1 MIPGFF
7 SHKMIIKKIVFL
19 FVVLSIPIKILAAD
33 NSLTIANFTTAD
45 NKLDLQP
52 YIQILSDPDQGLS
65 INDIVK
71 GEAKNNFKP
80 ISAVGNSFG
89 FSKAAYWIR
98 FTTHFDEMLNDTVLL
113 QLEYPQIDNV
123 RLYIPDGLGG
133 FSERVTGDRLPFSS
147 REVNHRTLL
156 FQLPEHR
163 GESRTY
169 YMRLYTEGSMQIS
182 LSLWA
187 ARTFIEHVDSTNLVL
202 GGYFGVMLLL
212 SLVALIAYFKV
223 GDRLFL
229 YYAVYVSS
237 FLLFLLS
244 LYGFSYQYLWP
255 EFPLFG
261 SRVSSV
267 LMGLSIIFGL
277 FFCGS
282 FFQIWQGKH
291 PRIRLLFNV
300 LIICGFIGSVMSLF
314 GHYATAVQFSTF
326 IGLVTPPVVLI
337 AAVSSLAKGYKPA
350 RYFLVAFSIF
360 LLGVFI
366 ATLLEFGFV
375 PRTFI
380 TVYAMQIGSLFN
392 IILLAYALMDR
403 IDQLRDQKE
412 AALEKASAYLY
423 QLNNGLDA
431 QVIERT
437 KQLSESESQLRTLVQ
452 TLPDLVWWKDP
463 DGVYKACNPKF
474 ERFFGAA
481 QAEIIG
487 KTDYDF
493 LDKKLADFFREKDN
507 VAIAAGKAS
516 LNEEEVT
523 YADDGHKEL
532 LETIKMPMYSSDG
545 KLMGVLGVARDITER
560 KRSEQALLD
569 AQKMEAIGQLTGGIA
584 HDFNN
589 ILAIIIGNLGM
600 LKRQLLADD
609 EASKRIGVI
618 QKSAQ
623 RAADLTRQL
632 LSFSRNQAE
641 QQTVTDI
648 NQVLNDMDSLIVHSI
663 TPAIEVK
670 YEFADDLWFSEIDP
684 GEFQDAVIN
693 LIINARDAMSGSGQL
708 ILQTSN
714 CTLDEKV
721 CALYPELEAGD
732 YVQLAVID
740 NGEGISSAKQAHI
753 FEPFYTTKEQGKGT
767 GMGLAMVF
775 GFIKRA
781 NGCVTVESE
790 VGVGTVFR
798 LYLPKSGGQIQTKEV
813 VETDVINEQHRGR
826 ETILVVDDEEAL
838 LELAREIL
846 EELDYRVL
854 TAVNAKQALQVLAN
868 EPDIALLLSDVLMPG
883 GINGY
888 ELAETAM
895 DNYPGLKVLLA
906 SGYTSK
912 SEIHKSQARFS
923 ANMLTKPY
931 HLSELAKRIRQLL
944 DG

>member
-1 MIPGFF
+1 
-7 SHKMIIKKIVFL
+7 MIIKKIVYLLIFL
-19 FVVLSIPIKILAAD
+19 VLPLQVFAVD
-33 NSLTIANFTTAD
+33 NAPGIYNFTATD

-52 YIQILSDPDQGLS
+52 YIQILADPDHRLS
-65 INDIVK
+65 INDLVT
-71 GEAKNNFKP
+71 GEAKNDFKP
-80 ISAVGNSFG
+80 VSVAGNSFG
-89 FSKAAYWIR
+89 FSKATYWVR
-98 FTTHFDEMLNDTVLL
+98 FTVHFDRTLNDTILL

-123 RLYIPDGLGG
+123 SLFVPDGLGG
-133 FSERVTGDRLPFSS
+133 FSESISGDMLPFAS
-147 REVNHRTLL
+147 REINHRSYL
-156 FQLPEHR
+156 FQLAEHV

-182 LSLWA
+182 LSLWTA
-187 ARTFIEHVDSTNLVL
+187 STFIGHVDATNLMF
-202 GGYFGVMLLL
+202 GAYFGVMLLL
-212 SLVALIAYFKV
+212 LLTAFITYLKV
-223 GDRLFL
+223 RDRMFLF
-229 YYAVYVSS
+229 YAGYVTS

-244 LYGFSYQYLWP
+244 LHGFSYQYLWSESP
-255 EFPLFG
+255 IFA
-261 SRVSSV
+261 SRVSSA
-267 LMGLSIIFGL
+267 LMCLAIVFGL
-277 FFCGS
+277 LFSGS
-282 FFQIWQGKH
+282 FLQIWQGGKH
-291 PRIRLLFNV
+291 PRIKHLFRA
-300 LIICGFIGSVMSLF
+300 LIISAIFGLVMSLF
-314 GHYATAVQFSTF
+314 GSYFTAVQFSTF
-326 IGLVTPPVVLI
+326 VGLLTPPVVLI
-337 AAVSSLAKGYKPA
+337 AAISSLLKGYKPA
-350 RYFLVAFSIF
+350 RYFLVAFFI
-360 LLGVFI
+360 LLVGVFV
-366 ATLLEFGFV
+366 ATLLEFGFM

-380 TVYAMQIGSLFN
+380 TVYAMQIGSLFE
-392 IILLAYALMDR
+392 IILLGYALMER
-403 IDQLRDQKE
+403 IDRLRDQKE
-412 AALEKASAYLY
+412 EALEKASSYLY

-463 DGVYKACNPKF
+463 DGVYMACNPKF

-516 LNEEEVT
+516 LNEEEVI

-532 LETIKMPMYSSDG
+532 LETIKMPMFSSDG

-560 KRSEQALLD
+560 RRSEQALLN
-569 AQKMEAIGQLTGGIA
+569 AQKMEAVGQLTGGIA

-589 ILAIIIGNLGM
+589 ILAIIIGNLSM

-609 EASKRIGVI
+609 KASKRIGAI

-623 RAADLTRQL
+623 RAANLTRQL
-632 LSFSRNQAE
+632 LSFSRNKAE
-641 QQTVTDI
+641 QQVVTDI
-648 NQVLNDMDSLIVHSI
+648 NSVLNDMDSLIVHSV

-670 YEFADDLWFSEIDP
+670 HELAKDLWLSEIDP
-684 GEFQDAVIN
+684 GDFQDVVIN

-714 CTLDEKV
+714 CTLDEKMCV
-721 CALYPELEAGD
+721 LRPELKAGD

-740 NGEGISSAKQAHI
+740 DGEGISSDQQAHI

-767 GMGLAMVF
+767 GLGLAMVF

-781 NGCVTVESE
+781 GGCVMVESE
-790 VGVGTVFR
+790 VRVGTIIR
-798 LYLPKSGGQIQTKEV
+798 LYLPKCCGEVQITEV
-813 VETDVINEQHRGR
+813 AETDIIDEQHRGR

-838 LELAREIL
+838 LELARDIL

-854 TAVNAKQALQVLAN
+854 TASNGKQALQVLAK
-868 EPDIALLLSDVLMPG
+868 EPEIALLLSDVLMPG

-888 ELAETAM
+888 ELAESAIESHP
-895 DNYPGLKVLLA
+895 DLKVLLA
-906 SGYTSK
+906 SGFTSK
-912 SEIHKSQARFS
+912 SEIHKSQTRFS

-931 HLSELAKRIRQLL
+931 NLSALAQRVRQLL
-944 DG
+944 DS

>member
-1 MIPGFF
+1 
-7 SHKMIIKKIVFL
+7 MIIIKVVFL
-19 FVVLSIPIKILAAD
+19 FVFLAIPVQILAVD
-33 NSLTIANFTTAD
+33 NSLSIANFTTTD

-52 YIQILSDPDQGLS
+52 YIQILSDPDHSLS

-71 GEAKNNFKP
+71 GEAKNKFKP
-80 ISAVGNSFG
+80 VSAVGNSFG

-98 FTTHFDEMLNDTVLL
+98 FTTHFDKTLNGSVLL

-123 RLYIPDGLGG
+123 SLFVPDGLGG
-133 FSERVTGDRLPFSS
+133 FSERITGDMLPFSS
-147 REVNHRTLL
+147 REINHRTLL

-169 YMRLYTEGSMQIS
+169 YLRLYTEGSMQIS
-182 LSLWA
+182 LSLWGA
-187 ARTFIEHVDSTNLVL
+187 STFIEHVAATNLIL

-212 SLVALIAYFKV
+212 ALAAFISYFKIR
-223 GDRLFL
+223 DRLFL

-237 FLLFLLS
+237 FMLFLLS

-255 EFPLFG
+255 ESPLFG

-267 LMGLSIIFGL
+267 LMGLSIVFGL
-277 FFCGS
+277 LFCGS
-282 FFQIWQGKH
+282 FLQIWQGKH
-291 PRIRLLFNV
+291 PRIRHLFNA
-300 LIICGFIGSVMSLF
+300 LIVCGIVGSLMSLF
-314 GHYATAVQFSTF
+314 SHYATAVQFSTF
-326 IGLVTPPVVLI
+326 VGLVTPPVVLI
-337 AAVSSLAKGYKPA
+337 AAISSLIKGYKPA
-350 RYFLVAFSIF
+350 RYFLLAFFIF

-375 PRTFI
+375 PRTLI

-392 IILLAYALMDR
+392 IILLAYALMAR
-403 IDQLRDQKE
+403 IDRLRDQKE
-412 AALEKASAYLY
+412 EALEKASTYLY

-431 QVIERT
+431 QVNERT
-437 KQLSESESQLRTLVQ
+437 KQLSDRESQLRTLVQ

-463 DGVYKACNPKF
+463 DGVYMACNPKF
-474 ERFFGAA
+474 EHFIGAA

-487 KTDYDF
+487 KTDYDLF
-493 LDKKLADFFREKDN
+493 DKKSADFFREKDN
-507 VAIAAGKAS
+507 IAIAAGKAS
-516 LNEEEVT
+516 LNEEEVI

-560 KRSEQALLD
+560 RRSEQALLN
-569 AQKMEAIGQLTGGIA
+569 AQKMEAVGQLTGGIA

-600 LKRQLLADD
+600 LKRQLVADD
-609 EASKRIGVI
+609 KASKRIGVI
-618 QKSAQ
+618 QNSAQ
-623 RAADLTRQL
+623 RAADLTRL
-632 LSFSRNQAE
+632 LLGFSRNKAE
-641 QQTVTDI
+641 QQVVTDI
-648 NQVLNDMDSLIVHSI
+648 NKVLNEMDSLIIHSI

-670 YEFADDLWFSEIDP
+670 HEFAGDLWLSEIDP
-684 GEFQDAVIN
+684 GDFQDAVIN
-693 LIINARDAMSGSGQL
+693 LVINARDAMSGSGRL

-721 CALYPELEAGD
+721 CALHPELKVGD

-740 NGEGISSAKQAHI
+740 NGEGISSAEQAHI

-790 VGVGTVFR
+790 VAVGSVFR
-798 LYLPKSGGQIQTKEV
+798 LYLPKSCGQIQTKEV
-813 VETDVINEQHRGR
+813 VESDVIDEQHRGH

-854 TAVNAKQALQVLAN
+854 TAGNGKQALQVLAN
-868 EPDIALLLSDVLMPG
+868 EPEIALLLSDVLMPG

-888 ELAETAM
+888 ELAESAM
-895 DNYPGLKVLLA
+895 ESYPDLKILLA

-931 HLSELAKRIRQLL
+931 NLSALAKRVRQLL
-944 DG
+944 DGK